1 MKWISKGGKKGEK
14 YFQSFS
20 KKRNKIFRFSLG
32 KKNWR
37 VCVCRQQEED
47 ARFLHSDDSSV
58 YANLISH
65 HAAHLYP
72 SLQLSPLEMIL
83 KDIKFQFPAHHFR
96 FLFAEVMIE
105 MKKVKLV
112 EEMTSTLR

>member
-1 MKWISKGGKKGEK
+1 M
-14 YFQSFS
+14 
-20 KKRNKIFRFSLG
+20 
-32 KKNWR
+32 
-37 VCVCRQQEED
+37 CVCHQQEED